1 MKMIFS
7 VLLVI
12 AILYIIRVPQVVLFV
27 NNVSQPVFSV
37 TNYIVDVVTHI
48 RERHPFMYMALFFA
62 LFFLMRPQYEG

>member
-37 TNYIVDVVTHI
+37 TNYIVDVATHI
-48 RERHPFMYMALFFA
+48 RERHPFMYMALFII
-62 LFFLMRPQYEG
+62 LFFLMRPQHEG